1 MVGQF
6 LTLVRNGDVVT
17 ATGTFDP
24 QDPDIKH
31 ATVLFMVV
39 QGENDSM
46 VWTHGSGEWKRR
58 EPDAG
63 APADPESGDP
73 WVGTAGAEGD
83 SVNGSRGWLEPGQ
96 DNGTVRGIAVALA
109 VLPAQKGLGA
119 RADRFEPPTI
129 QALTWCVST
138 KLVWGDAAGTPA

>member
-6 LTLVRNGDVVT
+6 LTLVRDGDVVT

-24 QDPDIKH
+24 QNDDVKH

-46 VWTHGSGEWKRR
+46 VWIHGGGEWKR
-58 EPDAG
+58 D
-63 APADPESGDP
+63 DPVHGNN
-73 WVGTAGAEGD
+73 WVGTAKAEGD
-83 SVNGSRGWLEPGQ
+83 GVNGSRGWLEPG
-96 DNGTVRGIAVALA
+96 DGDGTVRGIAVALV
-109 VLPAQKGLGA
+109 VLPAQRGLGE
-119 RADRFEPPTI
+119 REDRFEPPTI

-138 KLVWGDAAGTPA
+138 KLIWAGAQAVSP